1 MEKSQIN
8 MVSWYKNDI
17 LIEETSLKNI
27 KIDAENMRLVIN
39 SLSHKNDNGLY
50 HCTIELKNTQN
61 VSSDKIKIET
71 ICKQKNWK
79 LLVNVKK
86 SRL

>member
-27 KIDAENMRLVIN
+27 KIDLEHMRLVIN

-50 HCTIELKNTQN
+50 HCMIELKNTQN
-61 VSSDKIKIET
+61 VSSDKLKIET
-71 ICKQKNWK
+71 ICKQ
-79 LLVNVKK
+79 
-86 SRL
+86 

>member
-1 MEKSQIN
+1 

-27 KIDAENMRLVIN
+27 KIDAEHMRLVIN

-50 HCTIELKNTQN
+50 HCMIELKNTQN

-71 ICKQKNWK
+71 KCKQYNSTSCK
-79 LLVNVKK
+79 LKK
-86 SRL
+86 ISQKSFVEIL